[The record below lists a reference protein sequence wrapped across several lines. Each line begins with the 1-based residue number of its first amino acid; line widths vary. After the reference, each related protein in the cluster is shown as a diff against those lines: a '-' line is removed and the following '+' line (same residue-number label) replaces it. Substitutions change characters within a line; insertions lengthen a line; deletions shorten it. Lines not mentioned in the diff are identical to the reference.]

1 MTAVVARPRVAIDP
15 RLRARRVAVRRDQ
28 GHRRLRRLL
37 VGLGVVAIA
46 GLAAAVVYSPLLAV
60 SRVEVQG
67 AGPTRSAV
75 LAATHLAAGA
85 PILFVDAGGAAA
97 AVRRLPAVESAHVE
111 RSFPHTV
118 TVTVTL
124 RVPVAWAPV
133 TPTGAALIDAHGVVI
148 SRIPAPPLGLPELV
162 GLTAV
167 PGPGGRVAP
176 AAPAA
181 VAAVLVP
188 ALPGRVV
195 GVTLGPTGLTVGVL
209 AGPQLRFG
217 DTTALA
223 AKARTAAALLGALVA
238 PATYLDVSVPAAP
251 VTG

>member
-1 MTAVVARPRVAIDP
+1 MTAVIARPRVAIDP
-15 RLRARRVAVRRDQ
+15 RLRARRVAVRRDE
-28 GHRRLRRLL
+28 GRRRLRRLL
-37 VGLGVVAIA
+37 AGLGVVTIA

-60 SRVEVQG
+60 NQIEVRG
-67 AGPTRSAV
+67 AGPTRATV

-97 AVRRLPAVESAHVE
+97 AARRLPAVESAHVE

-124 RVPVAWAPV
+124 RVPVAWAPLN
-133 TPTGAALIDAHGVVI
+133 PGAALVDAHGIVI
-148 SRIPAPPLGLPELV
+148 SRAPAAPLGLPELV
-162 GLTAV
+162 GLTKV
-167 PGPGGRVAP
+167 PSPGGRVAP
-176 AAPAA
+176 LAPATL
-181 VAAVLVP
+181 AAALVP

-195 GVTLGPTGLTVGVL
+195 GVMIGPTGLTAGVI

-238 PATYLDVSVPAAP
+238 PATYLDISVPAAP
-251 VTG
+251 VAG